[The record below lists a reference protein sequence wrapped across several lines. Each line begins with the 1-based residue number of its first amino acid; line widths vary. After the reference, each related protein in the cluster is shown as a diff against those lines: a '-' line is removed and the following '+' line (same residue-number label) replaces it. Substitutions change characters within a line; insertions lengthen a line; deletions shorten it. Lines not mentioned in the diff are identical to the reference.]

1 MKINQSF
8 KIKALALTASL
19 LCASLSVPSAHAQL
33 STATIRGVVS
43 AAGKSLPAGLEV
55 VAVNAAT
62 GAAARTKTRAD
73 GDYIL
78 VGLAPGTYRIRV
90 VGNGI
95 DQQVDEVV
103 VQVGEST
110 DLNIALANVPGAEA
124 KSLEKVVITGSATR
138 GDVKSSSVG
147 TSVTTRQIEAL
158 PQSSRNFLAFADL
171 APGVRFETD
180 AASGQSSLKG
190 GAQSQDNVNVF
201 IDGVSQKNYILRG
214 GISGMDSTRGNPFP
228 QSAVQEYKVVSQNYK
243 AEFDQVSSTAITAV
257 TKSGTNEFHGD
268 VFVDRTGTSF
278 TARTPFQKKAEEEE
292 GVKRPKTTST
302 QYGFSMGGAVKEDVL
317 HYFLAYEGKKIDSPR
332 TVTARNLNQFSDL
345 GAGVIPDIVAL
356 QGGAVSSFK
365 EDLLLA
371 KIDATISSEH
381 KLTFTGRLRNESDL
395 IPEDVNISS
404 AENVKDRI
412 NDERRLEVKHE
423 WRTDNWLNE
432 ARIGFEDYKWNPHSR
447 SSDPMIKYVVSP
459 SNNQN
464 NIQDVLF
471 TGGSPDA
478 QNRRQRAFL
487 FQNDFSLNL
496 IPNHAIK
503 MGFKFKAAKFDMS
516 GTSRSVDV
524 LNTLVNNTTGEATVF
539 RTDAAILPASVSL
552 KDNQYGIYVQDDWR
566 VNKNLELNLG
576 VRWDYE
582 DNMLNNDYVTPAD
595 RVAIFGAQDPRA
607 GAAPGQTYAQS
618 LAKGGIN
625 INNFI
630 SDGNSR
636 KSYTGAIQP
645 RVGFSYD
652 INGDAQ
658 SVIFSG
664 FGRAYDRTIANT
676 MLDEAQKNAS
686 AGGEIWMVRNN
697 GKMPFTDQFALGLR
711 QKVATWN
718 TEVGATYSH
727 AKNQFIWYGGNRDVN
742 GGTAGASPI
751 DPLWGSVPGFG
762 TLVLGDFVGE
772 TKTKTV
778 YLKADKPFTKA
789 SGWAASITYTY
800 SQGETTN
807 KEWTND
813 VFNWT
818 YGRSTAGWN
827 PSKDVE
833 KHRIVAAGLVDGFL
847 PWGLL
852 LSGKVTLGSG
862 LPRRL
867 TDCTNGFTQCVST
880 EGKGSSF
887 RQFDVAVGKEIKVG
901 YGKFVV
907 RADILN
913 LFNTVN
919 YGGRDDWIGGPG
931 NPQNAYGGDNKNLNT
946 PNGMAGPMRTFKMSL
961 AYRW

>member
-1 MKINQSF
+1 MKLNRNF
-8 KIKALALTASL
+8 KIRTIALTASL
-19 LCASLSVPSAHAQL
+19 LCASLHLQVAHAQL

-43 AAGKSLPAGLEV
+43 SSQAAPGGLEV
-55 VAVNAAT
+55 VATNTAT
-62 GAAARTKTRAD
+62 GAVVRTRTKAG

-78 VGLAPGTYRIRV
+78 VGLAPGTYQIRV
-90 VGNGI
+90 LGNGI
-95 DQQVDEVV
+95 DHKVDEVV

-110 DLNIALANVPGAEA
+110 DVNIALTGVAAPNA
-124 KSLEKVVITGSATR
+124 KSLEKVVITGTATR

-147 TSVTTRQIEAL
+147 TGVTTRQIDML

-180 AASGQSSLKG
+180 PNTGQSTLKG
-190 GAQSQDNVNVF
+190 GAQNQDNVNVF

-268 VFVDRTGTSF
+268 VFVDRTGTDV
-278 TARTPFQKKAEEEE
+278 TARSPFQKKAEEE
-292 GVKRPKTTST
+292 GVKRPKTDST

-317 HYFLAYEGKKIDSPR
+317 HYFLAYEGKKIDTPR
-332 TVTARNLNQFSDL
+332 TVTARNTNQFRNPN
-345 GAGVIPDIVAL
+345 AGIIPDLLAL
-356 QGGAVSSFK
+356 QGGSVSKFK

-371 KIDATISSEH
+371 KIDATISDQH
-381 KLTFTGRLRNESDL
+381 KLTFTGRLRKESDL
-395 IPEDVNISS
+395 IPEDVNLST
-404 AENVKDRI
+404 AENVKDRV
-412 NDERRLEVKHE
+412 NDEKRFEVKHE
-423 WRTDNWLNE
+423 WRTNNWLNE
-432 ARIGFEDYKWNPHSR
+432 ARIGYEDYRWNPHSR
-447 SSDPMIKYVVSP
+447 TNSPMIKYVVSP
-459 SNNQN
+459 SNTEN
-464 NIQDVLF
+464 NIQDVIF

-478 QNRRQRAFL
+478 QDRRQRAFL

-496 IPNHAIK
+496 IPDHAIK
-503 MGFKFKAAKFDMS
+503 MGFKVKAAKFDLS

-524 LNTLVNNTTGEATVF
+524 LNTLVDNTTGMPHVF
-539 RTDAAILPASVSL
+539 RTDAAIAPAAVSL
-552 KDNQYGIYVQDDWR
+552 KDNQYGFYIQDDWR

-582 DNMLNNDYVTPAD
+582 DNMLNNNYVTPAD

-607 GAAPGQTYAQS
+607 GAAPGQTYGQS

-625 INNFI
+625 I
-630 SDGNSR
+630 SDYIATGNSR
-636 KSYTGAIQP
+636 KSYAGAIQP
-645 RVGFSYD
+645 RLGFSFDVY
-652 INGDAQ
+652 GDSQ
-658 SVIFSG
+658 SVVFG
-664 FGRAYDRTIANT
+664 GMGRAYDRTMANNV
-676 MLDEAQKNAS
+676 LDEAQKNAS
-686 AGGEIWMVRNN
+686 PGGEIWMVRNN

-711 QKVATWN
+711 QKVGAWN
-718 TEVGATYSH
+718 TEGGVTYSY
-727 AKNQFIWYGGNRDVN
+727 AQNQFAWYGGNRDVN
-742 GGTAGASPI
+742 GGTEGASPI

-762 TLVLGDFVGE
+762 TLILGDFVGR
-772 TKTKTV
+772 TKTRTA
-778 YLKADKPFTKA
+778 YLKADKPYTKA
-789 SGWAASITYTY
+789 SGWALSLAYTY

-813 VFNWT
+813 IFNWT

-833 KHRIVAAGLVDGFL
+833 KHRLVAAGLVDGVL

-852 LSGKVTLGSG
+852 LSGKLTLGSG

-867 TDCTNGFTQCVST
+867 TDCHLGFNKCVSV
-880 EGKGSSF
+880 EGKGSAF

-919 YGGRDDWIGGPG
+919 YGGRDDWVGGPG
-931 NPQNAYGGDNKNLNT
+931 NPQNALGGDNKNLNT
-946 PNGMAGPMRTFKMSL
+946 PNALAGPMRTLKLSM